1 MLDFI
6 KELLA
11 SLKKTSTERISNP
24 FYGVFIFTWLAFNW
38 EAVAIL
44 LFSDLHMQERV
55 RFINSAY
62 PLMYIYPFI
71 SSVVLTFILPWCTE
85 KITFFQSKSLSRT
98 SSLLAIRKKKM
109 LTADI
114 SVERFRAKKDVAY
127 ERYKVGA
134 EKEVQSMKEEITLS
148 TKRTGELTQER
159 DDALRRLA
167 SLETQHIKAK
177 NDYEKSAKLVV
188 DYENVKRSLLDEI
201 NARKKAEEFGSD
213 LQEEFFS
220 INRDMQYYKSL
231 LEENNISL
239 YPSMTESM
247 KNVIES
253 FNPNKE
259 KLAEA
264 IKKIEELEI
273 QKSFAQN
280 AIGNPGFK
288 NN

>member
-6 KELLA
+6 KELFA
-11 SLKKTSTERISNP
+11 SVKKTSTERISNP

-134 EKEVQSMKEEITLS
+134 EKEVQSMREEITLS
-148 TKRTGELTQER
+148 TKRTGELTEQR
-159 DDALRRLA
+159 DDAVSKLAELRVEYTKVKKESELTLKTLAEHSRL
-167 SLETQHIKAK
+167 
-177 NDYEKSAKLVV
+177 KSELKEEMA
-188 DYENVKRSLLDEI
+188 
-201 NARKKAEEFGSD
+201 ARKKAEDNAADARED
-213 LQEEFFS
+213 IFS
-220 INRDMQYYKSL
+220 INREMQYYKGL
-231 LEENNISL
+231 LEEHKISVF
-239 YPSMTESM
+239 PSMTDDLKIDGAIHIGET
-247 KNVIES
+247 S
-253 FNPNKE
+253 FGLKDV
-259 KLAEA
+259 KTR
-264 IKKIEELEI
+264 
-273 QKSFAQN
+273 
-280 AIGNPGFK
+280 
-288 NN
+288 

>member
-24 FYGVFIFTWLAFNW
+24 LYGVFILTWLAFNW
-38 EAVAIL
+38 ESVAIL
-44 LFSDLHMQERV
+44 LFSDLNMQERV

-62 PLMYIYPFI
+62 PLMHIPPFVA
-71 SSVVLTFILPWCTE
+71 SVILTFILPWCTE

-159 DDALRRLA
+159 DIALSKLSELR
-167 SLETQHIKAK
+167 SQHSKAQK
-177 NDYEKSAKLVV
+177 DFEMGAKLVV
-188 DYENVKRSLLDEI
+188 DYEDVKRSIVQEI
-201 NARKKAEEFGSD
+201 SARKKAEERGAD
-213 LQEEFFS
+213 LQEDIFS
-220 INRDMQYYKSL
+220 INREMQYYKSL
-231 LEENNISL
+231 LEENKIPLYSL
-239 YPSMTESM
+239 MTESM
-247 KNVIES
+247 RVGTES
-253 FNPNKE
+253 FHSD
-259 KLAEA
+259 KL
-264 IKKIEELEI
+264 
-273 QKSFAQN
+273 
-280 AIGNPGFK
+280 K
-288 NN
+288 NE